1 MTNIEEKIDILNNKV
16 DDIIFLLTK
25 SKDVYSASYY
35 ITKHPQTKYISI
47 KC

>member
-1 MTNIEEKIDILNNKV
+1 MTNIEEKVDILNDKV

-35 ITKHPQTKYISI
+35 IAKHPETEHIN
-47 KC
+47 